1 MQFLRVKSGLPIPHN
16 DHLMPDGVGC
26 PLARFGIFHSLVG
39 SDCKASDLFAIR
51 RGCCSWLILAGVT
64 EDSDS
69 IEICHRACTFL
80 LRIEKHAILLR
91 LHLPRQSEV
100 RSVLGS
106 PGLRS
111 RTATFFWAPSGGAKT
126 QPCPA
131 RHTCTWR
138 ASPWRTKDRS
148 DKFARGRRSGTTRA
162 EHIGYRKEGMT
173 HPPRFPALTFVE
185 LRFQNEGAGPILLGH
200 FFFLV
205 RAALRRSQSPS
216 SCVTLGPSFGGI
228 LPIGWGS

>member
-1 MQFLRVKSGLPIPHN
+1 
-16 DHLMPDGVGC
+16 MPDRFAL

-39 SDCKASDLFAIR
+39 SDCQASDLFAA
-51 RGCCSWLILAGVT
+51 RGSRCPYLILAGVA
-64 EDSDS
+64 EDGDS
-69 IEICHRACTFL
+69 IEICHRVCTFL
-80 LRIEKHAILLR
+80 LID
-91 LHLPRQSEV
+91 
-100 RSVLGS
+100 
-106 PGLRS
+106 LRS
-111 RTATFFWAPSGGAKT
+111 KHSFCGFTFLDGAKCEVSEARQGCEVAPRLFLRGPSGGAKT